1 MEETSMNITMSPE
14 RIEEITVML
23 TRQRSVTETIE
34 EQLVTEKVTHFFKE
48 LDYFKQNPKDLMT
61 IQAQNDP
68 WGRKSLISILRG
80 KKDPQNKKT
89 VILIGHTDTVGIS
102 DYGDLRDFAHL
113 PYEITEKLRERKEQL
128 PEEVQIDLD
137 SGDYLFG
144 RGIFDMK
151 AGNAIIMHLMEE
163 IEKDLENFSGTII
176 YCAVCDEE
184 ANSVGMRSCVPELV
198 KLREENGFD
207 YTALINTDYM
217 TSEYPGDQNKYVY
230 VGTVGKLMP
239 SFYVVGKETHVG
251 EAFKGLD
258 PNQIVAELTRKIN
271 LNTDL
276 CDIVEGEVTLPPM
289 SLKQQDLKPE
299 YSVQTAKTAQAFYN
313 FATHYSTP
321 DMVLEKMKG
330 VAIEAFDAVL
340 KDVNTQYEKYSQM
353 TNREFEQLPFK
364 TKVMTYS
371 ELYAAV
377 REEKGTELDEQF
389 ESARQKWL
397 IDDSIDDRDYALK
410 EVEWLQTMWTN
421 QEPVILIYFTPPYYP
436 HIYVEGKT
444 NQEKVLLEAVK
455 EAVDTTET
463 EYQLVY
469 KKFFPYI
476 SDLSYAA
483 APREADA
490 VDALK
495 LNMPGFGVKYSL
507 PLEEMQQL
515 QLPVVDIGP
524 FGKDSH
530 KFTERL
536 EKTYSFNV
544 APILVQKTVFNL
556 LDS

>member
-1 MEETSMNITMSPE
+1 MNINIRPE
-14 RIEEITVML
+14 RIEELAVML

-34 EQLVTEKVTHFFKE
+34 EQLVTEKVAHFFQG
-48 LDYFKQNPKDLMT
+48 LDYYKEHPEDLIT
-61 IQAQNDP
+61 VLAPEDP
-68 WGRKSLISILRG
+68 WGRKSVISILRG
-80 KKDPQNKKT
+80 KKDPSNKKT

-102 DYGDLRDFAHL
+102 DYGELKDFAHL
-113 PYEITEKLRERKEQL
+113 PYELTEKLRDRKEQL
-128 PEEVQIDLD
+128 PPEVQADLD

-151 AGNAIIMHLMEE
+151 AGNAIIMSLMEE
-163 IEKDLENFSGTII
+163 IEKDLENFSGNII

-184 ANSVGMRSCVPELV
+184 ANSIGMRSCVPKLV
-198 KLREENGFD
+198 ELREKNQFK

-217 TSEYPGDQNKYVY
+217 TSEYPGDLNKYVY

-258 PNQIVAELTRKIN
+258 PNQIIAELTKRIN

-276 CDIVEGEVTLPPM
+276 CDVVEGEVTLPPM

-299 YSVQTAKTAQAFYN
+299 YSVQTAKTAHAFYN

-321 DMVLEKMKG
+321 DMVLEKMRG
-330 VAIEAFDAVL
+330 VATSAFAEVL
-340 KDVNTQYEKYSQM
+340 KNINDQYAKYCALTERSY
-353 TNREFEQLPFK
+353 ESIPFK
-364 TKVMTYS
+364 VSVMTYN

-377 REEKGTELDEQF
+377 REEKGKELDELL
-389 ESARQKWL
+389 ETNRQKWL
-397 IDDSIDDRDYALK
+397 MDESIDDRDYALK
-410 EVEWLQTMWTN
+410 EVEWLQMMWTN
-421 QEPVILIYFTPPYYP
+421 QEPVIIVYFTPPYYP

-444 NQEKVLLEAVK
+444 NQEKQLLEAVK

-463 EYQLVY
+463 DYQLVY

-483 APREADA
+483 APKEVDA
-490 VDALK
+490 VEALK
-495 LNMPGFGVKYSL
+495 QNMPGFGVKYSL
-507 PLEEMQQL
+507 PLEDMQKL

-536 EKTYSFNV
+536 EKNYSFNV
-544 APILVQKTVFNL
+544 APVLVQKTVMNL
-556 LDS
+556 LK

>member
-1 MEETSMNITMSPE
+1 MNINMRPE
-14 RIEEITVML
+14 RIEELAVML

-34 EQLVTEKVTHFFKE
+34 EQLVTEKVAHFFQG
-48 LDYFKQNPKDLMT
+48 LDYYKEHPEDLIT
-61 IQAQNDP
+61 VLAPEDP
-68 WGRKSLISILRG
+68 WGRKSVISILRG
-80 KKDPQNKKT
+80 KKDPSNKKT

-102 DYGDLRDFAHL
+102 DYGELKDFAHL
-113 PYEITEKLRERKEQL
+113 PYELTEKLRDRKEQL
-128 PEEVQIDLD
+128 PPEVQADLD

-151 AGNAIIMHLMEE
+151 AGNAIIMSLMEE
-163 IEKDLENFSGTII
+163 IEKDLENFSGNII

-184 ANSVGMRSCVPELV
+184 ANSIGMRSCVPKLV
-198 KLREENGFD
+198 ELRENNQLK

-217 TSEYPGDQNKYVY
+217 TSEYPGDLNKYVY

-258 PNQIVAELTRKIN
+258 PNQIIAELTKRIN

-276 CDIVEGEVTLPPM
+276 CDVVEGEVTLPPM

-299 YSVQTAKTAQAFYN
+299 YSVQTAKTAHAFYN

-321 DMVLEKMKG
+321 DMVLEKMRG
-330 VAIEAFDAVL
+330 VATSAFAEVL
-340 KDVNTQYEKYSQM
+340 KNINDQYAKYCALTERSY
-353 TNREFEQLPFK
+353 ESIPFK
-364 TKVMTYS
+364 VSVMTYN

-377 REEKGTELDEQF
+377 REEKGKELDELL
-389 ESARQKWL
+389 ETNRQKWL
-397 IDDSIDDRDYALK
+397 MDESIDDRDYALK
-410 EVEWLQTMWTN
+410 EVEWLQMMWTN
-421 QEPVILIYFTPPYYP
+421 QEPVIIVYFTPPYYP

-444 NQEKVLLEAVK
+444 NQEKQLLEAVK

-463 EYQLVY
+463 DYQLVY

-483 APREADA
+483 APKEVDA
-490 VDALK
+490 VEALK
-495 LNMPGFGVKYSL
+495 QNMPGFGVKYSL
-507 PLEEMQQL
+507 PLEDMQKL

-536 EKTYSFNV
+536 EKNYSFNV
-544 APILVQKTVFNL
+544 APVLVQKTVMNL
-556 LDS
+556 LK

>member
-1 MEETSMNITMSPE
+1 MNINMRPE
-14 RIEEITVML
+14 RIEELAVML

-34 EQLVTEKVTHFFKE
+34 EQLVTEKVAHFFQG
-48 LDYFKQNPKDLMT
+48 LDYYKEHPEDLIT
-61 IQAQNDP
+61 VLAPDDP
-68 WGRKSLISILRG
+68 WGRKSVISILRG
-80 KKDPQNKKT
+80 KKDPSNKKT

-102 DYGDLRDFAHL
+102 NYGELKDFAHL
-113 PYEITEKLRERKEQL
+113 PYELTEKLRDRKEQL
-128 PEEVQIDLD
+128 PPEVQADLD

-151 AGNAIIMHLMEE
+151 AGNAIIMSLMEE
-163 IEKDLENFSGTII
+163 IEKDLENFSGNII

-184 ANSVGMRSCVPELV
+184 ANSIGMRSCVPKLV
-198 KLREENGFD
+198 ELREKNQFK

-217 TSEYPGDQNKYVY
+217 TSEYPGDLNKYVY

-258 PNQIVAELTRKIN
+258 PNQIIAELTKRIN

-276 CDIVEGEVTLPPM
+276 CDVVEGEVTLPPM

-299 YSVQTAKTAQAFYN
+299 YSVQTAKTAHAFYN

-321 DMVLEKMKG
+321 DMVLEKMRG
-330 VAIEAFDAVL
+330 VATSAFAEVL
-340 KDVNTQYEKYSQM
+340 KNINDQYAKYCALTERSY
-353 TNREFEQLPFK
+353 ESIPFK
-364 TKVMTYS
+364 VSVMTYN
-371 ELYAAV
+371 ELYSAV
-377 REEKGTELDEQF
+377 REEKGKELDELL
-389 ESARQKWL
+389 ETNRQKWL
-397 IDDSIDDRDYALK
+397 MDESIDDRDYALK
-410 EVEWLQTMWTN
+410 EVEWLQMMWTN
-421 QEPVILIYFTPPYYP
+421 QEPVIIVYFTPPYYP

-444 NQEKVLLEAVK
+444 NQEKQLLEAVK

-463 EYQLVY
+463 DYQLVY

-483 APREADA
+483 APKEVDA
-490 VDALK
+490 VEALK
-495 LNMPGFGVKYSL
+495 QNMPGFGVKYSL
-507 PLEEMQQL
+507 PLEDMQKL

-536 EKTYSFNV
+536 EKNYSFNV
-544 APILVQKTVFNL
+544 APVLVQKTVMNL
-556 LDS
+556 LK

>member
-1 MEETSMNITMSPE
+1 MNINIRPE
-14 RIEEITVML
+14 RIEELAVML

-34 EQLVTEKVTHFFKE
+34 EQLVTEKVAHFFQG
-48 LDYFKQNPKDLMT
+48 LDYYKEHPEDLIT
-61 IQAQNDP
+61 VLAPDDP
-68 WGRKSLISILRG
+68 WGRKSVISILRG
-80 KKDPQNKKT
+80 KKDPSNKKT

-102 DYGDLRDFAHL
+102 DYGELKDFAHL
-113 PYEITEKLRERKEQL
+113 PYELTEKLRDRKEQL
-128 PEEVQIDLD
+128 PPEVQADLD

-151 AGNAIIMHLMEE
+151 AGNAIIMSLMEE
-163 IEKDLENFSGTII
+163 IEKDLENFSGNII

-184 ANSVGMRSCVPELV
+184 ANSIGMRSCVPKLV
-198 KLREENGFD
+198 ELREKNQFK

-217 TSEYPGDQNKYVY
+217 TSEYPGDLNKYVY

-258 PNQIVAELTRKIN
+258 PNQIIAELTKRIN

-276 CDIVEGEVTLPPM
+276 CDVVEGEVTLPPM

-299 YSVQTAKTAQAFYN
+299 YSVQTAKTAHAFYN

-321 DMVLEKMKG
+321 DMVLEKMRG
-330 VAIEAFDAVL
+330 VATSAFAEVL
-340 KDVNTQYEKYSQM
+340 KNINDQYAKYCALTERSY
-353 TNREFEQLPFK
+353 ESIPFK
-364 TKVMTYS
+364 VSVMTYN

-377 REEKGTELDEQF
+377 REEKGKELDELL
-389 ESARQKWL
+389 ETNRQKWL
-397 IDDSIDDRDYALK
+397 MDESIDDRDYALK
-410 EVEWLQTMWTN
+410 EVEWLQMMWTN
-421 QEPVILIYFTPPYYP
+421 QEPVIIVYFTPPYYP

-444 NQEKVLLEAVK
+444 NQEKQLLEAVK

-463 EYQLVY
+463 DYQLVY

-483 APREADA
+483 APKEVDA
-490 VDALK
+490 VEALK
-495 LNMPGFGVKYSL
+495 QNMPGFGVKYSL
-507 PLEEMQQL
+507 PLEDMQKL

-536 EKTYSFNV
+536 EKNYSFNV
-544 APILVQKTVFNL
+544 APVLVQKTVMNL
-556 LDS
+556 LK

>member
-1 MEETSMNITMSPE
+1 MNINMRPE
-14 RIEEITVML
+14 RIEELAVML

-34 EQLVTEKVTHFFKE
+34 EQLVTEKVAHFFQG
-48 LDYFKQNPKDLMT
+48 LDYYKEHPEDLIT
-61 IQAQNDP
+61 VLAPDDP
-68 WGRKSLISILRG
+68 WGRKSVISILRG
-80 KKDPQNKKT
+80 KKDPSNKKT

-102 DYGDLRDFAHL
+102 DYGELKDFAHL
-113 PYEITEKLRERKEQL
+113 PYELTEKLRDRKEQL
-128 PEEVQIDLD
+128 PPEVQADLD

-151 AGNAIIMHLMEE
+151 AGNAIIMSLMEE
-163 IEKDLENFSGTII
+163 IEKDLENFSGNII

-184 ANSVGMRSCVPELV
+184 ANSIGMRSCVPKLV
-198 KLREENGFD
+198 ELRENNQFK

-217 TSEYPGDQNKYVY
+217 TSEYPGDLNKYVY

-258 PNQIVAELTRKIN
+258 PNQIIAELTKRIN

-276 CDIVEGEVTLPPM
+276 CDVVEGEVTLPPM

-299 YSVQTAKTAQAFYN
+299 YSVQTAKTAHAFYN

-321 DMVLEKMKG
+321 DMVLEKMRG
-330 VAIEAFDAVL
+330 VATSAFAEVL
-340 KDVNTQYEKYSQM
+340 KNINDQYAKYCALTERSY
-353 TNREFEQLPFK
+353 ESIPFK
-364 TKVMTYS
+364 VSVMTYN

-377 REEKGTELDEQF
+377 REEKGKELDELL
-389 ESARQKWL
+389 ETNRQKWL
-397 IDDSIDDRDYALK
+397 MDESLDDRDYALK
-410 EVEWLQTMWTN
+410 EVEWLQMMWTN
-421 QEPVILIYFTPPYYP
+421 QEPVIIVYFIPPYYP

-444 NQEKVLLEAVK
+444 NQEKQLLEAVK

-463 EYQLVY
+463 DYQLVY

-483 APREADA
+483 APKEVDA
-490 VDALK
+490 VEALK
-495 LNMPGFGVKYSL
+495 QNMPGFGVKYSL
-507 PLEEMQQL
+507 PLEDMQKL

-536 EKTYSFNV
+536 EKNYSFNV
-544 APILVQKTVFNL
+544 APVLVQKTVMNL
-556 LDS
+556 LK

>member
-1 MEETSMNITMSPE
+1 MNINMRPE
-14 RIEEITVML
+14 RIEELAVML

-34 EQLVTEKVTHFFKE
+34 EQLVTEKVAHFFQG
-48 LDYFKQNPKDLMT
+48 LDYYKEHPEDLIT
-61 IQAQNDP
+61 VLAPDDP
-68 WGRKSLISILRG
+68 WGRKSVISILRG
-80 KKDPQNKKT
+80 KKDPSNKKT

-102 DYGDLRDFAHL
+102 DYGELKDFAHL
-113 PYEITEKLRERKEQL
+113 PYELTEKLRDRKEQL
-128 PEEVQIDLD
+128 PPEVQADLD

-151 AGNAIIMHLMEE
+151 AGNAIIMSLMEE
-163 IEKDLENFSGTII
+163 IEKDLENFSGNII

-184 ANSVGMRSCVPELV
+184 ANSIGMRSCVPKLV
-198 KLREENGFD
+198 ELRENNQFK

-217 TSEYPGDQNKYVY
+217 TSEYPGDLNKYVY

-258 PNQIVAELTRKIN
+258 PNQIIAELTKRIN

-276 CDIVEGEVTLPPM
+276 CDVVEGEVTLPPM

-299 YSVQTAKTAQAFYN
+299 YSVQTAKTAHAFYN

-321 DMVLEKMKG
+321 DMVLEKMRG
-330 VAIEAFDAVL
+330 VATSAFAEVL
-340 KDVNTQYEKYSQM
+340 KNINDQYAKYCALTERSY
-353 TNREFEQLPFK
+353 ESIPFK
-364 TKVMTYS
+364 VSVMTYN

-377 REEKGTELDEQF
+377 REEKGKELDELL
-389 ESARQKWL
+389 ETNRQKWL
-397 IDDSIDDRDYALK
+397 MDESIDDRDYALK
-410 EVEWLQTMWTN
+410 EVEWLQMMWTN
-421 QEPVILIYFTPPYYP
+421 QEPVIIVYFTPPYYP

-444 NQEKVLLEAVK
+444 NQEKQLLEAVK

-463 EYQLVY
+463 DYQLVY

-483 APREADA
+483 APKEVDA
-490 VDALK
+490 VEALK
-495 LNMPGFGVKYSL
+495 QNMPGFGVKYSL
-507 PLEEMQQL
+507 PLEDMQKL

-536 EKTYSFNV
+536 EKNYSFNV
-544 APILVQKTVFNL
+544 APVLVQKTVMNL
-556 LDS
+556 LK

>member
-1 MEETSMNITMSPE
+1 MNINMRPE
-14 RIEEITVML
+14 RIEELAVML

-34 EQLVTEKVTHFFKE
+34 EQLVTEKVAHFFQG
-48 LDYFKQNPKDLMT
+48 LDYYKEHPEDLIT
-61 IQAQNDP
+61 VLAPEDP
-68 WGRKSLISILRG
+68 WGRKSVISILRG
-80 KKDPQNKKT
+80 KKDPSNKKT

-102 DYGDLRDFAHL
+102 DYGELKDFAHL
-113 PYEITEKLRERKEQL
+113 PYELTEKLRDRKEQL
-128 PEEVQIDLD
+128 PPEVQADLD

-151 AGNAIIMHLMEE
+151 AGNAIIMSLMEE
-163 IEKDLENFSGTII
+163 IEKDLENFSGNII

-184 ANSVGMRSCVPELV
+184 ANSIGMRSCVPKLV
-198 KLREENGFD
+198 ELRENNQFK

-217 TSEYPGDQNKYVY
+217 TSEYPGDLNKYVY

-258 PNQIVAELTRKIN
+258 PNQIIAELTKRIN

-276 CDIVEGEVTLPPM
+276 CDVVEGEVTLPPM

-299 YSVQTAKTAQAFYN
+299 YSVQTAKTAHAFYN

-321 DMVLEKMKG
+321 DMVLEKMRG
-330 VAIEAFDAVL
+330 VATSAFAEVL
-340 KDVNTQYEKYSQM
+340 KNINDQYAKYCALTERSY
-353 TNREFEQLPFK
+353 ESIPFK
-364 TKVMTYS
+364 VSVMTYN

-377 REEKGTELDEQF
+377 REEKGKELDELL
-389 ESARQKWL
+389 ETNRQKWL
-397 IDDSIDDRDYALK
+397 MDESIDDRDYALK
-410 EVEWLQTMWTN
+410 EVEWLQMMWTN
-421 QEPVILIYFTPPYYP
+421 QEPVIIVYFTPPYYP

-444 NQEKVLLEAVK
+444 NQEKQLLEAVK

-463 EYQLVY
+463 DYQLVY

-483 APREADA
+483 APKEVDA
-490 VDALK
+490 VEALK
-495 LNMPGFGVKYSL
+495 QNMPGFGVKYSL
-507 PLEEMQQL
+507 PLEDMQKL

-536 EKTYSFNV
+536 EKNYSFNV
-544 APILVQKTVFNL
+544 APVLVQKTVMNL
-556 LDS
+556 LK

>member
-1 MEETSMNITMSPE
+1 MEITMKPE
-14 RIEEITVML
+14 RIEELAVML
-23 TRQRSVTETIE
+23 TRQRSVTETVE
-34 EQLVTEKVTHFFKE
+34 EQLVTEKVAHFFQ
-48 LDYFKQNPKDLMT
+48 DFTYFKEHPEDLIT
-61 IQAQNDP
+61 VPAPNDP
-68 WGRKSLISILRG
+68 WGRKSVISVLRG
-80 KKDPQNKKT
+80 KKDAKNKKT

-102 DYGDLRDFAHL
+102 DYGDLKDFAHL
-113 PYEITEKLRERKEQL
+113 PYELTEKLRDRKDQL
-128 PEEVQIDLD
+128 PIEVQEDLD

-151 AGNAIIMHLMEE
+151 AGNAIIMSLMEE
-163 IEKDLENFSGTII
+163 IEKDLENFSGNII

-184 ANSVGMRSCVPELV
+184 ANSVGMRSCVPKLVEL
-198 KLREENGFD
+198 KENNQFE
-207 YTALINTDYM
+207 YSALINTDYM

-239 SFYVVGKETHVG
+239 TFYVVGKETHVG

-258 PNQIVAELTRKIN
+258 PNQIVAELTRRIN

-299 YSVQTAKTAQAFYN
+299 YSVQTAKTAHAFYN
-313 FATHYSTP
+313 FSTHYSTP
-321 DMVLEKMKG
+321 DMVLEKMRG
-330 VAIEAFDAVL
+330 VAIDAFEAVL
-340 KDVNTQYEKYSQM
+340 TDINDQYAKYCGLSGR
-353 TNREFEQLPFK
+353 TYEALPFK
-364 TKVMTYS
+364 AKVMTYN

-377 REEKGTELDEQF
+377 RAEKGKDLDDELETL
-389 ESARQKWL
+389 RRKWL
-397 IDDSIDDRDYALK
+397 IDETIDDRDYALK
-410 EVEWLQTMWTN
+410 EVEWLQMMWTN
-421 QEPVILIYFTPPYYP
+421 QEPVIVTYFTPPYYP

-444 NQEKVLLEAVK
+444 NQEKQLLEAVK
-455 EAVDTTET
+455 NAVDTTET
-463 EYQLVY
+463 DYQLVY

-495 LNMPGFGVKYSL
+495 KNMPGFGVKYSL

-536 EKTYSFNV
+536 EKNYSFNV
-544 APILVQKTVFNL
+544 APILVKKTVMNL
-556 LDS
+556 LK

>member
-1 MEETSMNITMSPE
+1 MNINMRPE
-14 RIEEITVML
+14 RIEELAVML

-34 EQLVTEKVTHFFKE
+34 EQLVTEKVAHFFQG
-48 LDYFKQNPKDLMT
+48 LDYYKEHPEDLIT
-61 IQAQNDP
+61 VLAPDDP
-68 WGRKSLISILRG
+68 WGRKSVISILRG
-80 KKDPQNKKT
+80 KKDPSNKKT

-102 DYGDLRDFAHL
+102 DYGELKDFAHL
-113 PYEITEKLRERKEQL
+113 PYELTEKLRDRKEQL
-128 PEEVQIDLD
+128 PPEVQADLD

-151 AGNAIIMHLMEE
+151 AGNAIIMSLMEE
-163 IEKDLENFSGTII
+163 IEKDLENFSGNII

-184 ANSVGMRSCVPELV
+184 ANSIGMRSCVPKLV
-198 KLREENGFD
+198 ELREKNQFK

-217 TSEYPGDQNKYVY
+217 TSEYPGDLNKYVY

-258 PNQIVAELTRKIN
+258 PNQIIAELTKRIN

-276 CDIVEGEVTLPPM
+276 CDVVEGEVTLPPM

-299 YSVQTAKTAQAFYN
+299 YSVQTAKTAHAFYN

-321 DMVLEKMKG
+321 DMVLEKMRG
-330 VAIEAFDAVL
+330 VATSAFAEVL
-340 KDVNTQYEKYSQM
+340 KNINDQYAKYCALTERSY
-353 TNREFEQLPFK
+353 ESIPFK
-364 TKVMTYS
+364 VSVMTYN

-377 REEKGTELDEQF
+377 REEKGKELDELL
-389 ESARQKWL
+389 ETNRQKWL
-397 IDDSIDDRDYALK
+397 MDESIDDRDYALK
-410 EVEWLQTMWTN
+410 EVEWLQMMWTN
-421 QEPVILIYFTPPYYP
+421 QEPVIIVYFTPPYYP

-444 NQEKVLLEAVK
+444 NQEKQLLEAVK

-463 EYQLVY
+463 DYQLVY

-483 APREADA
+483 APKEVDA
-490 VDALK
+490 VEALK
-495 LNMPGFGVKYSL
+495 QNMPGFGVKYSL
-507 PLEEMQQL
+507 PLEDMQKL

-536 EKTYSFNV
+536 EKNYSFNV
-544 APILVQKTVFNL
+544 APVLVQKTVMNL
-556 LDS
+556 LK

>member
-1 MEETSMNITMSPE
+1 MGKK
-14 RIEEITVML
+14 
-23 TRQRSVTETIE
+23 SV
-34 EQLVTEKVTHFFKE
+34 
-48 LDYFKQNPKDLMT
+48 
-61 IQAQNDP
+61 
-68 WGRKSLISILRG
+68 ISILRG
-80 KKDPQNKKT
+80 KKDPSNKKT

-102 DYGDLRDFAHL
+102 DYGELKDFAHL
-113 PYEITEKLRERKEQL
+113 PYELTEKLRDRKEQL
-128 PEEVQIDLD
+128 PPEVQADLD

-151 AGNAIIMHLMEE
+151 AGNAIIMSLMEE
-163 IEKDLENFSGTII
+163 IEKDLENFSGNII

-184 ANSVGMRSCVPELV
+184 ANSIGMRSCVPKLV
-198 KLREENGFD
+198 ELREKNQFK

-217 TSEYPGDQNKYVY
+217 TSEYPGDLNKYVY

-258 PNQIVAELTRKIN
+258 PNQIIAELTKRIN

-276 CDIVEGEVTLPPM
+276 CDVVEGEVTLPPM

-299 YSVQTAKTAQAFYN
+299 YSVQTAKTAHAFYN

-321 DMVLEKMKG
+321 DMVLEKMRG
-330 VAIEAFDAVL
+330 VATSAFAEVL
-340 KDVNTQYEKYSQM
+340 KNINDQYAKYCALTERSY
-353 TNREFEQLPFK
+353 ESIPFK
-364 TKVMTYS
+364 VSVMTYN

-377 REEKGTELDEQF
+377 REEKGKELDELL
-389 ESARQKWL
+389 ETNRQKWL
-397 IDDSIDDRDYALK
+397 MDESIDDRDYALK
-410 EVEWLQTMWTN
+410 EVEWLQMMWTN
-421 QEPVILIYFTPPYYP
+421 QEPVIIVYFTPPYYP

-444 NQEKVLLEAVK
+444 NQEKQLLEAVK

-463 EYQLVY
+463 DYQLVY

-483 APREADA
+483 APKEVDA
-490 VDALK
+490 VEALK
-495 LNMPGFGVKYSL
+495 QNMPGFGVKYSL
-507 PLEEMQQL
+507 PLEDMQKL

-536 EKTYSFNV
+536 EKNYSFNV
-544 APILVQKTVFNL
+544 APVLVQKTVMNL
-556 LDS
+556 LK

>member
-1 MEETSMNITMSPE
+1 MNIKMRPE
-14 RIEEITVML
+14 RIEELAVML

-34 EQLVTEKVTHFFKE
+34 EQLVTEKVAHFFQG
-48 LDYFKQNPKDLMT
+48 LDYFKEHPEDLIT
-61 IQAQNDP
+61 VPAPDDP
-68 WGRKSLISILRG
+68 WGRKSVISILRG

-102 DYGDLRDFAHL
+102 DYGDLKDFAHL
-113 PYEITEKLRERKEQL
+113 PYELTEKLRARIEQL
-128 PEEVQIDLD
+128 PREVQDDLN
-137 SGDYLFG
+137 SGNYLFG

-151 AGNAIIMHLMEE
+151 AGNAIIMSLMEE
-163 IEKDLENFSGTII
+163 IEKDLENFSGNII

-184 ANSVGMRSCVPELV
+184 ANSVGMRSCVPKLV
-198 KLREENGFD
+198 ELRENNQFK

-217 TSEYPGDQNKYVY
+217 TSEYPGDLNKYVY

-258 PNQIVAELTRKIN
+258 PNQIVAELTKRIN

-276 CDIVEGEVTLPPM
+276 CDVVEGEVTLPPM

-299 YSVQTAKTAQAFYN
+299 YSVQTAKTAHAFYN

-321 DMVLEKMKG
+321 DMVLEKMRG
-330 VAIEAFDAVL
+330 VATSAFAEVL
-340 KDVNTQYEKYSQM
+340 KNINDQYAKYCALTERSY
-353 TNREFEQLPFK
+353 ESIPFK
-364 TKVMTYS
+364 VRVMTYN

-377 REEKGTELDEQF
+377 REEKGKDLDDQLEVN
-389 ESARQKWL
+389 RQKWL
-397 IDDSIDDRDYALK
+397 MDDSKDDRDYALK
-410 EVEWLQTMWTN
+410 EVEWLQMMWTN
-421 QEPVILIYFTPPYYP
+421 QEPVIIIYFTPPYYP

-444 NQEKVLLEAVK
+444 NQEKQLLEAVK
-455 EAVDTTET
+455 DAVDTTET
-463 EYQLVY
+463 DYQLVY

-483 APREADA
+483 APREVGA
-490 VDALK
+490 VEALK
-495 LNMPGFGVKYSL
+495 QNMPGFGVKYSL
-507 PLEEMQQL
+507 PLEDMQQL

-536 EKTYSFNV
+536 EKNYSFNI
-544 APILVQKTVFNL
+544 APILVQKTVMNL
-556 LDS
+556 LK

>member
-1 MEETSMNITMSPE
+1 MRPE
-14 RIEEITVML
+14 RIEELAVML

-34 EQLVTEKVTHFFKE
+34 EQLVTEKVAHFFQG
-48 LDYFKQNPKDLMT
+48 LDYYKEHPEDLIT
-61 IQAQNDP
+61 VLAPDDP
-68 WGRKSLISILRG
+68 WGRKSVISILRG
-80 KKDPQNKKT
+80 KKDPSNKKT

-102 DYGDLRDFAHL
+102 DYGELKDFAHL
-113 PYEITEKLRERKEQL
+113 PYELTEKLRDRKEQL
-128 PEEVQIDLD
+128 PPEVQADLD

-151 AGNAIIMHLMEE
+151 AGNAIIMSLMEE
-163 IEKDLENFSGTII
+163 IEKDLENFSGNII

-184 ANSVGMRSCVPELV
+184 ANSIGMRSCVPKLV
-198 KLREENGFD
+198 ELREKNQFK

-217 TSEYPGDQNKYVY
+217 TSEYPGDLNKYVY

-258 PNQIVAELTRKIN
+258 PNQIIAELTKRIN

-276 CDIVEGEVTLPPM
+276 CDVVEGEVTLPPM

-299 YSVQTAKTAQAFYN
+299 YSVQTAKTAHAFYN

-321 DMVLEKMKG
+321 DMVLEKMRG
-330 VAIEAFDAVL
+330 VATSAFAEVL
-340 KDVNTQYEKYSQM
+340 KNINDQYAKYCALTERSY
-353 TNREFEQLPFK
+353 ESIPFK
-364 TKVMTYS
+364 VSVMTYN

-377 REEKGTELDEQF
+377 REEKGKELDELL
-389 ESARQKWL
+389 ETNRQKWL
-397 IDDSIDDRDYALK
+397 MDESIDDRDYALK
-410 EVEWLQTMWTN
+410 EVEWLQMMWTN
-421 QEPVILIYFTPPYYP
+421 QEPVIIVYFTPPYYP

-444 NQEKVLLEAVK
+444 NQEKQLLEAVK

-463 EYQLVY
+463 DYQLVY

-483 APREADA
+483 APKEVDA
-490 VDALK
+490 VEALK
-495 LNMPGFGVKYSL
+495 QNMPGFGVKYSL
-507 PLEEMQQL
+507 PLEDMQKL

-536 EKTYSFNV
+536 EKNYSFNV
-544 APILVQKTVFNL
+544 APVLVQKTVMNL
-556 LDS
+556 LK

>member
-1 MEETSMNITMSPE
+1 MNINMRPE
-14 RIEEITVML
+14 RIEELAVML

-34 EQLVTEKVTHFFKE
+34 EQLVTEKVAHFFQG
-48 LDYFKQNPKDLMT
+48 LDYYKEHPEDLIT
-61 IQAQNDP
+61 VLAPDDP
-68 WGRKSLISILRG
+68 WGRKSVISILRG
-80 KKDPQNKKT
+80 KKDPSNKKT

-102 DYGDLRDFAHL
+102 DYGELKDFAHL
-113 PYEITEKLRERKEQL
+113 PYELTEKLRDRKEQL
-128 PEEVQIDLD
+128 PPEVQADLD

-151 AGNAIIMHLMEE
+151 AGNAIIMSLMEE
-163 IEKDLENFSGTII
+163 IEKDLENFSGNII

-184 ANSVGMRSCVPELV
+184 ANSIGMRSCVPKLV
-198 KLREENGFD
+198 ELRENNQFK

-217 TSEYPGDQNKYVY
+217 TSEYPGDLNKYVY

-258 PNQIVAELTRKIN
+258 PNQIIAELTKRIN

-276 CDIVEGEVTLPPM
+276 CDVVEGEVTLPPM

-299 YSVQTAKTAQAFYN
+299 YSVQTAKTAHAFYN

-321 DMVLEKMKG
+321 DMVLEKMRG
-330 VAIEAFDAVL
+330 VATSAFAEVL
-340 KDVNTQYEKYSQM
+340 KNINDQYAKYCALTERSY
-353 TNREFEQLPFK
+353 ESIPFK
-364 TKVMTYS
+364 VSVMTYN

-377 REEKGTELDEQF
+377 REEKGKELDELL
-389 ESARQKWL
+389 ETNRQKWL
-397 IDDSIDDRDYALK
+397 MDESLDDRDYALK
-410 EVEWLQTMWTN
+410 EVEWLQMMWTN
-421 QEPVILIYFTPPYYP
+421 QEPVIIVYFTPPYYP

-444 NQEKVLLEAVK
+444 NQEKQLLEAVK

-463 EYQLVY
+463 DYQLVY

-483 APREADA
+483 APKEVDA
-490 VDALK
+490 VEALK
-495 LNMPGFGVKYSL
+495 QNMPGFGVKYSL
-507 PLEEMQQL
+507 PLEDMQKL

-536 EKTYSFNV
+536 EKNYSFNV
-544 APILVQKTVFNL
+544 APVLVQKTVMNL
-556 LDS
+556 LK

>member
-1 MEETSMNITMSPE
+1 MNINMRPE
-14 RIEEITVML
+14 RIEELAVML

-34 EQLVTEKVTHFFKE
+34 EQLVTEKVAHFFQG
-48 LDYFKQNPKDLMT
+48 LDYYKEHPEDLIT
-61 IQAQNDP
+61 VLAPDDP
-68 WGRKSLISILRG
+68 WGRKSVISILRG
-80 KKDPQNKKT
+80 KKDPSNKKT

-102 DYGDLRDFAHL
+102 DYGELKDFAHL
-113 PYEITEKLRERKEQL
+113 PYELTEKLRDRKEQL
-128 PEEVQIDLD
+128 PPEVQADLD

-151 AGNAIIMHLMEE
+151 AGNAIIMSLMEE
-163 IEKDLENFSGTII
+163 IEKDLENFSGNII

-184 ANSVGMRSCVPELV
+184 ANSIGMRSCVPKLV
-198 KLREENGFD
+198 ELREKNQFK

-217 TSEYPGDQNKYVY
+217 TSEYPGDLNKYVY

-258 PNQIVAELTRKIN
+258 PNQIIAELTKRIN

-276 CDIVEGEVTLPPM
+276 CDVVEGEVTLPPM

-299 YSVQTAKTAQAFYN
+299 YSVQTVKTAHAFYN

-321 DMVLEKMKG
+321 DMVLEKMRG
-330 VAIEAFDAVL
+330 VATSAFAEVL
-340 KDVNTQYEKYSQM
+340 KNINDQYAKYCALTERSY
-353 TNREFEQLPFK
+353 ESIPFK
-364 TKVMTYS
+364 VSVMTYN

-377 REEKGTELDEQF
+377 REEKGKELDELL
-389 ESARQKWL
+389 ETNRQKWL
-397 IDDSIDDRDYALK
+397 MDESIDDRDYALK
-410 EVEWLQTMWTN
+410 EVEWLQMMWTN
-421 QEPVILIYFTPPYYP
+421 QEPVIIVYFTPPYYP

-444 NQEKVLLEAVK
+444 NQEKQLLEAVK

-463 EYQLVY
+463 DYQLVY

-483 APREADA
+483 APKEVDA
-490 VDALK
+490 VEALK
-495 LNMPGFGVKYSL
+495 QNMPGFGVKYSL
-507 PLEEMQQL
+507 PLEDMQKL

-536 EKTYSFNV
+536 EKNYSFNV
-544 APILVQKTVFNL
+544 APVLVQKTVMNL
-556 LDS
+556 LK

>member
-1 MEETSMNITMSPE
+1 MNINMRPE
-14 RIEEITVML
+14 RIEELAVML

-34 EQLVTEKVTHFFKE
+34 EQLVTEKVAHFFQG
-48 LDYFKQNPKDLMT
+48 LDYYKEHPEDLIT
-61 IQAQNDP
+61 VLAPDDP
-68 WGRKSLISILRG
+68 WGRKSVISILRG
-80 KKDPQNKKT
+80 KKDPSNKKT

-102 DYGDLRDFAHL
+102 DYGELKDFAHL
-113 PYEITEKLRERKEQL
+113 PYELTEKLRDRKEQL
-128 PEEVQIDLD
+128 PPEVQADLD

-151 AGNAIIMHLMEE
+151 AGNAIIMSLMEE
-163 IEKDLENFSGTII
+163 IEKDLENFSGNII

-184 ANSVGMRSCVPELV
+184 ANSIGMRSCVPKLV
-198 KLREENGFD
+198 ELREKNQFK

-217 TSEYPGDQNKYVY
+217 TSEYPGDLNKYVY

-258 PNQIVAELTRKIN
+258 PNQIIAELTKRIN

-276 CDIVEGEVTLPPM
+276 CDVVEGEVTLPPM

-299 YSVQTAKTAQAFYN
+299 YSVQTAKTAHAFYN

-321 DMVLEKMKG
+321 DMVLEKMRG
-330 VAIEAFDAVL
+330 VATSAFAEVL
-340 KDVNTQYEKYSQM
+340 KNINNQYAKYCALTERSY
-353 TNREFEQLPFK
+353 ESIPFK
-364 TKVMTYS
+364 VSVMTYN

-377 REEKGTELDEQF
+377 REEKGKELDELL
-389 ESARQKWL
+389 ETNRQKWL
-397 IDDSIDDRDYALK
+397 MDESIDDRDYALK
-410 EVEWLQTMWTN
+410 EVEWLQMMWTN
-421 QEPVILIYFTPPYYP
+421 QEPVIIVYFTPPYYP

-444 NQEKVLLEAVK
+444 NQEKQLLEAVK

-463 EYQLVY
+463 DYQLVY

-483 APREADA
+483 APKEVDA
-490 VDALK
+490 VEALK
-495 LNMPGFGVKYSL
+495 QNMPGFGVKYSL
-507 PLEEMQQL
+507 PLEDMQKL

-536 EKTYSFNV
+536 EKNYSFNV
-544 APILVQKTVFNL
+544 APVLVQKTVMNL
-556 LDS
+556 LK